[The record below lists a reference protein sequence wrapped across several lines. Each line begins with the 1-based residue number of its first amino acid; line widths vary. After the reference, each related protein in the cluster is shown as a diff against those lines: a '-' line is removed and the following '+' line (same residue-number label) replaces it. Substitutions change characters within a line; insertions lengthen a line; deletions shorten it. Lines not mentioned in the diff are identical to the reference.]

1 MKSMTI
7 LWSPCTRMHYVPSH
21 LTWYTLIYVCKHF
34 LLCNRLQLGA
44 GYTDLCSNIPGFCPG
59 KSCNTFVP
67 RNIKFIFSS
76 FFFISVLLGYVQWRS
91 GFKEHCTWTPW
102 WSDSLPPNETLLL
115 FCLWFPTRFLTQQT
129 WFRNCISWE
138 KKFVESWIWIK
149 SPTIMDI
156 NFFRLF
162 DTLTNFPFTTSETKS
177 DYY

>member
-1 MKSMTI
+1 MFLVI
-7 LWSPCTRMHYVPSH
+7 WHDALWSMFPNIFFFVIDYNWVQATLTCVPIS
-21 LTWYTLIYVCKHF
+21 LDFVLENLVILLYPEISSSSF
-34 LLCNRLQLGA
+34 L
-44 GYTDLCSNIPGFCPG
+44 
-59 KSCNTFVP
+59 
-67 RNIKFIFSS
+67 

-115 FCLWFPTRFLTQQT
+115 FCLWFPKRFLTQQT